1 MAEEITADSLKQM
14 LIDILR
20 PTGNSSGQD
29 PDGKTKVSGPLG
41 TQFNPKDL
49 EAQFKEFSGKLEKI
63 AGLLGVSADA
73 LKQIP
78 AAILGYR
85 SSEAPS
91 KAFQDAA
98 NLFGQGVGNFVR
110 HIDSLRQEA
119 QKNTNVGI
127 GEGDPVTQRARAQAA
142 GYEDNAAMLKGV
154 TDAAGN
160 FRGSLAGLGYSANDA
175 TQKFL
180 DYSEKLRED
189 KTIKNLIEKN
199 IITAADVPRLAMLAA
214 QGQSKAL
221 DTPESRDRLVKEMAK
236 QATMINQISSA
247 YGINRDKLIENSI
260 AMNEN
265 NESQIR
271 QAALGDDAARRA
283 MRTAQTISAP
293 SGEAMTKLVEKLST
307 GARLSKEDR
316 AMLSVGT
323 MGMGGQLVSAVKE
336 TQRTKNLG
344 VDDPQRIAAENNL
357 RRVQAEI
364 RARQQSP
371 EANRLAQSM
380 KEGSNRSVLERA
392 IEEGRPAARI
402 EEKNRQ
408 LGSFTPGQAAKNAQ
422 ENIGGAGQRGELQ
435 QFSGANEPKTADG
448 AKVFQT
454 VSELTEAYAKN
465 AAAASGALAKL
476 NVQLGKNVEWIDL
489 FKQGLQLP
497 VGSMRESTKE
507 KEENIQKPVD
517 AIMGYI
523 NGIGPTKAD
532 RGGGMNSIG
541 DLAVTTPN
549 VNVTSPNVTV
559 NPTNP
564 ASTTPTPAPT
574 MQISPTGTPQVI
586 PTETRG
592 TGTVGE
598 TGFPAEMK
606 DVVAKLHKGE
616 TVLTP
621 EQMKNLISGVGMM
634 SASDTASAMLS
645 SITGNNSTGQSGGID
660 ITKIFDSVSTNISS
674 ASKPELI
681 TSDIM
686 YTGTLKAL
694 KEITSVTS
702 PDPVKSESKT
712 TLTVPDIPTVKV
724 ADVKAPV
731 IPSIPSV
738 KVAVPEIKAPVIP
751 TVKVADVKA
760 PVIPTVKVADVKAP
774 VIPSIPSVKVAVP
787 EIKAPVIPSIPSV
800 KVAVPEVKVP
810 VTETNKTD
818 STIDKQLAKFGI
830 DIGNLSGKLPRDIPT
845 SVTTKSA
852 SISEIQKYMSEGMSQ
867 SDAQKKATKTTLET
881 VSSFTPG
888 ASIKKIF
895 DSVSTSISSVTGGG
909 STTRKSVQNE
919 DSKAAQAQLD
929 VIMSQYD
936 KDREAIRSK
945 ISESLGSDAKKSD
958 VLNEL
963 KVNPE
968 AIALEA
974 QVKSMSRDLSDR
986 INAGTSTETTFES
999 GIQRGNIVEKT
1010 TTSVPI
1016 TDAIKGFDP
1025 VVSENEKEK
1034 RDEAPQSINL
1044 NDSEA
1049 TAKDLYDQLIQL
1061 NSSIRQLVE
1070 HSASGVDLAGAQI
1083 KATRGLSGNRF
1094 A

>member
-1 MAEEITADSLKQM
+1 MAKSTEDLLQE
-14 LIDILR
+14 LIDLQR
-20 PTGNSSGQD
+20 GTTGNSSGQD
-29 PDGKTKVSGPLG
+29 PDGKTKVGGPLA
-41 TQFNPKDL
+41 TQFNFKDL
-49 EAQFKEFSGKLEKI
+49 EAGFKDFSRKLDQI
-63 AGLLGVSADA
+63 AGLLSVSADA
-73 LKQIP
+73 LKQLP

-98 NLFGQGVGNFVR
+98 NLFGQGVGNFVK

-119 QKNTNVGI
+119 QRNTNVGI
-127 GEGDPVTQRARAQAA
+127 GEGDPVRQRARAQAA
-142 GYEDNAAMLKGV
+142 GYEDNAAALKGV

-199 IITAADVPRLAMLAA
+199 IITAADVPRLAMIAA

-221 DTPESRDRLVKEMAK
+221 DTPESRDKLVQEMAK

-247 YGINRDKLIENSI
+247 YGINRDKLIDNSI
-260 AMNEN
+260 ALNEN

-293 SGEAMTKLVEKLST
+293 SGESMQKLVEKLST

-336 TQRTKNLG
+336 TQRTKNLA

-408 LGSFTPGQAAKNAQ
+408 LGGFTPAQAAKNAQ

-435 QFSGANEPKTADG
+435 QFSGANEPKAAAG

-465 AAAASGALAKL
+465 AAAASAALAKL
-476 NVQLGKNVEWIDL
+476 NEELGRNVEYIDL
-489 FKQGLQLP
+489 FKKGLQLP

-507 KEENIQKPVD
+507 KEANIQKPIDVLKSYLD
-517 AIMGYI
+517 GT
-523 NGIGPTKAD
+523 GPTKSD
-532 RGGGMNSIG
+532 RGEGMNPIG
-541 DLAVTTPN
+541 DLKITTPN

-559 NPTNP
+559 TPTNP
-564 ASTTPTPAPT
+564 SNNTPAPAPAPT
-574 MQISPTGTPQVI
+574 MRLNPNGTAGTI
-586 PTETRG
+586 PETRG

-634 SASDTASAMLS
+634 SASDTASAMLAS
-645 SITGNNSTGQSGGID
+645 MTGTKGANQSGGID
-660 ITKIFDSVSTNISS
+660 ITKAFDSVSTNISS
-674 ASKPELI
+674 ASKSELI
-681 TSDIM
+681 TSDII

-694 KEITSVTS
+694 KEANGVTS
-702 PDPVKSESKT
+702 PEPAKLE
-712 TLTVPDIPTVKV
+712 P
-724 ADVKAPV
+724 KAQV
-731 IPSIPSV
+731 NI
-738 KVAVPEIKAPVIP
+738 AVPTIP
-751 TVKVADVKA
+751 A
-760 PVIPTVKVADVKAP
+760 
-774 VIPSIPSVKVAVP
+774 
-787 EIKAPVIPSIPSV
+787 V

-810 VTETNKTD
+810 PIKTD
-818 STIDKQLAKFGI
+818 KTNSIIDKQLAKFGI
-830 DIGNLSGKLPRDIPT
+830 DIGNFSGKLPSNIPT
-845 SVTTKSA
+845 TPIPSVNPDS
-852 SISEIQKYMSEGMSQ
+852 G
-867 SDAQKKATKTTLET
+867 
-881 VSSFTPG
+881 
-888 ASIKKIF
+888 IKKIF

-919 DSKAAQAQLD
+919 DSKTAQSQLETL
-929 VIMSQYD
+929 MGQYN
-936 KDREAIRSK
+936 KDRAAISSK
-945 ISESLGSDAKKSD
+945 ISESMGPDAKKGD
-958 VLNEL
+958 VLKEL
-963 KVNPE
+963 RVNPE

-974 QVKSMSRDLSDR
+974 RMKSMSSDLSNR
-986 INAGTSTETTFES
+986 IGAGTSIETTFES
-999 GIQRGNIVEKT
+999 GIQRGNIVEKSA
-1010 TTSVPI
+1010 TSVPI
-1016 TDAIKGFDP
+1016 TDAMKGFDP
-1025 VVSENEKEK
+1025 ILGEYEKEET
-1034 RDEAPQSINL
+1034 DIEPQTIDL
-1044 NDSEA
+1044 NDSEPK
-1049 TAKDLYDQLIQL
+1049 TKDLHDQLIQL
-1061 NSSIRQLVE
+1061 NTSIRQLVE
-1070 HSASGVDLAGAQI
+1070 HSASGVDIAGAQV
-1083 KATRGLSGNRF
+1083 KATRSLSGNRF

>member
-1 MAEEITADSLKQM
+1 MAKSTEELLQD

-29 PDGKTKVSGPLG
+29 PDGKTKGASLKGGPAFVGSFADLEKS
-41 TQFNPKDL
+41 FKDL
-49 EAQFKEFSGKLEKI
+49 STKLEEMAKAVGI
-63 AGLLGVSADA
+63 NTDA
-73 LKQIP
+73 VKQIP

-91 KAFQDAA
+91 RAFQDAA
-98 NLFGQGVGNFVR
+98 DIFGKGVGNFVR

-127 GEGDPVTQRARAQAA
+127 GEGDPVRQRARAQAA

-154 TDAAGN
+154 TNEAGN

-180 DYSEKLRED
+180 DYSEELRKD
-189 KTIKNLIEKN
+189 KTIRNLIEKN
-199 IITAADVPRLAMLAA
+199 IITAADVPRLAMMAA
-214 QGQSKAL
+214 QGQDKAL
-221 DTPESRDRLVKEMAK
+221 DTQEGRDNLVKEMAK
-236 QATMINQISSA
+236 QATLINQISSA

-283 MRTAQTISAP
+283 MKTAQTISTP
-293 SGEAMTKLVEKLST
+293 SGESMEKLVAKLSS

-323 MGMGGQLVSAVKE
+323 MGMGGQLTSAVKDI
-336 TQRTKNLG
+336 QRTKNLK
-344 VDDPQRIAAENNL
+344 VDDPQRIAAEDNL

-380 KEGSNRSVLERA
+380 KEGTNRSVLEKA

-402 EEKNRQ
+402 EQKNRQ
-408 LGSFTPGQAAKNAQ
+408 LGGFTPEQAAKNAQ
-422 ENIGGAGQRGELQ
+422 ENAGGAAARGQQQ
-435 QFSGANEPKTADG
+435 QFSGANPPKTADG

-454 VSELTEAYAKN
+454 ISELTEAYSKN
-465 AAAASGALAKL
+465 AAAATGALAKL
-476 NVQLGKNVEWIDL
+476 NEQLGKNAEVIDRIKKVL
-489 FKQGLQLP
+489 TLP
-497 VGSMRESTKE
+497 VGPNSESVKE
-507 KEENIQKPVD
+507 KEANIQKPIDEIVKLLNP
-517 AIMGYI
+517 
-523 NGIGPTKAD
+523 NGPSTDVRGP
-532 RGGGMNSIG
+532 GMTPSG
-541 DLAVTTPN
+541 DLKLTTPN
-549 VNVTSPNVTV
+549 VSITSPNVTV
-559 NPTNP
+559 TP
-564 ASTTPTPAPT
+564 TTPSNNAPAAPT
-574 MQISPTGTPQVI
+574 MQISPTGTPQAI
-586 PTETRG
+586 PVETRG

-598 TGFPAEMK
+598 TGFSAEMN

-645 SITGNNSTGQSGGID
+645 NMTGTKSAGQSGGID
-660 ITKIFDSVSTNISS
+660 ITKMFDSVNTNISS
-674 ASKPELI
+674 ASKPESI
-681 TSDIM
+681 TSDII

-694 KEITSVTS
+694 KEINGVTS
-702 PDPVKSESKT
+702 PEPGKSESKT
-712 TLTVPDIPTVKV
+712 SLTVPAVPPINVAVPDIPQVKV
-724 ADVKAPV
+724 ADVKVPGIPPV
-731 IPSIPSV
+731 NVAVADV
-738 KVAVPEIKAPVIP
+738 KVSAIP
-751 TVKVADVKA
+751 QVKVADVKV
-760 PVIPTVKVADVKAP
+760 PGIPQVKVADVKVP
-774 VIPSIPSVKVAVP
+774 GIPQVKVAD
-787 EIKAPVIPSIPSV
+787 V
-800 KVAVPEVKVP
+800 KVSAIPP
-810 VTETNKTD
+810 VTLTTPKPLTPDTSTNKTD
-818 STIDKQLAKFGI
+818 SIIDKQLAKFGI
-830 DIGNLSGKLPRDIPT
+830 DLGNLSGKLPSNMPT
-845 SVTTKSA
+845 PATTKPV

-867 SDAQKKATKTTLET
+867 SDAQKKAEKTALATAPA
-881 VSSFTPG
+881 FTSDVG
-888 ASIKKIF
+888 IKKIF
-895 DSVSTSISSVTGGG
+895 DSVSTTISSVTGGG

-919 DSKAAQAQLD
+919 DAKSAQTQLEALT
-929 VIMSQYD
+929 SQYN
-936 KDREAIRSK
+936 KDRVAISNK
-945 ISESLGSDAKKSD
+945 ISESMGPDTKRGD
-958 VLNEL
+958 VLKEL

-974 QVKSMSRDLSDR
+974 RMKSMTSDLSNR
-986 INAGTSTETTFES
+986 IGAGTSVETTFES
-999 GIQRGNIVEKT
+999 GIQRGNIVEKSA
-1010 TTSVPI
+1010 TSVPI
-1016 TDAIKGFDP
+1016 TDVMKGFEPTPDEYATEEP
-1025 VVSENEKEK
+1025 DEK
-1034 RDEAPQSINL
+1034 PQSINL